1 MLPLLLLGAALGA
14 ARQQHAPAHA
24 PRDAAQLFQE
34 RCLTCHVPPDPRFAV
49 DRAWLEQV
57 RDTA

>member
-1 MLPLLLLGAALGA
+1 MLPLLVLGGALGA
-14 ARQQHAPAHA
+14 ARQQQAPL
-24 PRDAAQLFQE
+24 DVAQLFQE
-34 RCLTCHVPPDPRFAV
+34 CCFACHVPPDPRFAV